1 MGILIV
7 LKKTKLYN
15 TIGGC
20 EATVFLRKWVDGF
33 CSREH
38 DGYEDSLFLRTYA
51 VPCGYEVG
59 WEFVEAMLTI
69 KQTFSGFCKITQ
81 VWYDR
86 YSSPINFLAVNTL
99 ID

>member
-38 DGYEDSLFLRTYA
+38 DGYEDSLFLRILLITSILLSYD
-51 VPCGYEVG
+51 
-59 WEFVEAMLTI
+59 LTVVTT
-69 KQTFSGFCKITQ
+69 QT
-81 VWYDR
+81 
-86 YSSPINFLAVNTL
+86 P
-99 ID
+99 